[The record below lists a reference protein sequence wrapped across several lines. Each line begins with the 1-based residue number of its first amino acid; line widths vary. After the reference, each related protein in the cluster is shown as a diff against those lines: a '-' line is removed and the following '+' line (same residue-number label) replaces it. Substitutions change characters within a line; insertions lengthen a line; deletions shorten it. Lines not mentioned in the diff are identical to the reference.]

1 MKTGADVVKAVAR
14 GAWEGIKSVGGAV
27 VEGVKSLASS
37 AWEGVKSFGSGIA
50 SLFGW

>member
-1 MKTGADVVKAVAR
+1 MKTGADAVKAIAR
-14 GAWEGIKSVGGAV
+14 GAWEGIKSVRGAI

-50 SLFGW
+50 SFFGW